1 MFTKILVAHHGESA
15 LRVARTCERIGI
27 ATIAIHA
34 EADAGAA
41 HVSACDAAVC
51 IGGEPHGAYQDA
63 QAIIAAAKAQGAD
76 AVHPAAGPLAR
87 DPSFARA
94 LAQNGLA
101 FVGAPFEALERFADV
116 HGSRALACQAGVRAL
131 PSTRIDPNDRAN
143 AQAQAIEVGLPL
155 RALELGLQATLIE
168 DSYELDATL
177 ERALRRGLPALTLEH
192 ALDRPRI
199 LSVHVAVDGSGTC
212 VALADL
218 EHSVSMPPYGLIDES
233 PAPALTGLANAAH
246 KRQTLCGAAMAVA
259 LEGGLIGLGTVE
271 FLLDSASRLYFVR
284 LLSGLPLEHAL
295 TEICSG
301 IDLVEA
307 QLQIAAGETLPA
319 ALLHA
324 QPSGHALQ
332 ARVYALGESAPS
344 ADTRAT
350 VSALRWPVMPPGTL
364 RVDSELVAGSI
375 AAVDRDPVLAKVI
388 TYGQTRH
395 QALLTLDRVLAEAT
409 IEPVKT
415 NVDQL
420 REVLADESYRAG
432 QYDVDLLARL
442 FPSQP
447 A

>member
-1 MFTKILVAHHGESA
+1 MFTKILIAHHGESA

-27 ATIAIHA
+27 ATVAIHA

-51 IGGEPHGAYQDA
+51 TGADPASAYLDP

-76 AVHPAAGPLAR
+76 AVHPAGGVLAR

-94 LAQNGLA
+94 LAQAGLA
-101 FVGAPFEALERFADV
+101 FVGCPFEVLERFSDV
-116 HGSRALACQAGVRAL
+116 LTARTLACQAGVRAL
-131 PSTRIDPNDRAN
+131 PSARIDPNDRLNAL
-143 AQAQAIEVGLPL
+143 AQAGEVGWPL
-155 RALELGLQATLIE
+155 RALELGREGAAIE
-168 DSYELDATL
+168 DTDELDAAL

-192 ALDRPRI
+192 VLDRPRI
-199 LSVHVAVDGSGTC
+199 LSVHVAVDARGAC

-233 PAPALTGLANAAH
+233 PAPALTGLANAAS
-246 KRQTLCGAAMAVA
+246 KRQTLCSAAIAVA
-259 LEGGLIGLGTVE
+259 LEGGLVGLGTVE
-271 FLLDSASRLYFVR
+271 FLLDCSSRLHFVR

-295 TEICSG
+295 TEICSRV
-301 IDLVEA
+301 DLVEA
-307 QLQIAAGETLPA
+307 QLQLAAGEALPA
-319 ALLHA
+319 ALQHA

-332 ARVYALGESAPS
+332 ARVYALGESAPA
-344 ADTRAT
+344 ADARTT
-350 VSALRWPVMPPGTL
+350 ISALRWPLMPPGTL
-364 RVDSELVAGSI
+364 RVDSELVVGGV

-409 IEPVKT
+409 IEPLKT
-415 NVDQL
+415 NIDQL

-432 QYDVDLLARL
+432 QYDVELLSRL
-442 FPSQP
+442 FP